1 MRFAIMGAGKVG
13 TALARLLS
21 EAGYEFVGAASGT
34 LESAEN
40 ACRFAGGGRASTSP
54 AEVTRSAELILITV
68 PDSAIRAVC
77 EGLAAQNAIGE
88 GAVVAHCSGAL
99 PSTTLESARSAGAHV
114 GSLHPMQSFATA
126 EQAVRILP
134 GSTCCVEG
142 DEEAVPVLEGVARS
156 LGCEA
161 IAIATEA
168 KPLYHAAGCAASNY
182 LVAVQEIALKL
193 AAAAGI
199 GRADA
204 MQMLL
209 PLVKG
214 TVENFESLG
223 SPACLTGPIAR
234 GDVETVRRHLQAIE
248 DEAPNL
254 LKPYKVLGLQTV
266 QVGLAKGSLSPQR
279 AAELKRLLT
288 P

>member
-21 EAGYEFVGAASGT
+21 EAGYEFVGAASRT

-40 ACRFAGGGRASTSP
+40 ACRFAGGGRASTDP
-54 AEVTRSAELILITV
+54 AEVTRSADLVLITV
-68 PDSAIRAVC
+68 PDDAIRTVC
-77 EGLAAQNAIGE
+77 EELAEHGAIRQ
-88 GAVVAHCSGAL
+88 GAVVAHCNGAL
-99 PSTTLESARSAGAHV
+99 PSTILEGARTVGAHV
-114 GSLHPMQSFATA
+114 GSLHPMQSFASA
-126 EQAVRILP
+126 EQALRILP

-142 DEEAVPVLEGVARS
+142 DEEAVLVLEEVARS
-156 LGCEA
+156 LSCDVVT
-161 IAIATEA
+161 IATEA

-182 LVAVQEIALKL
+182 LVAVQELALKL

-199 GRADA
+199 ERTDA
-204 MQMLL
+204 MQVLL

-214 TVENFESLG
+214 TVENFERLG

-248 DEAPNL
+248 DEAPDL
-254 LKPYKVLGLQTV
+254 LELYKVLGLQTV
-266 QVGLAKGSLSPQR
+266 QIGLAKGSLSPQC